1 MANSRSFIVWSL
13 LRRLG
18 RMNSF
23 TVIFYWTA
31 VMAAELIRFRQVQTR
46 EFRSPTFFL
55 LNYITCEHV
64 ARVEDLK
71 AAEALIH
78 AMVHAKSTC
87 LVPIVTHNFV
97 HQTNYNLLQMCK
109 YFPERNLE
117 GSLHR
122 YRSTLLLAVLLFR
135 LFEGHTGVVRAE
147 SSLVGIITR
156 SRGFSIATKSFSL
169 ICKVTCLVFGALT
182 CFFHLKSLSK

>member
-1 MANSRSFIVWSL
+1 
-13 LRRLG
+13 
-18 RMNSF
+18 
-23 TVIFYWTA
+23 
-31 VMAAELIRFRQVQTR
+31 
-46 EFRSPTFFL
+46 
-55 LNYITCEHV
+55 
-64 ARVEDLK
+64 
-71 AAEALIH
+71 
-78 AMVHAKSTC
+78 MVHAKSTC

-182 CFFHLKSLSK
+182 CFSHLKSLSKWYIYVHMDPDSTLCFCNWKSIIDLLKPRPLHFDRCTVFVFLGFILLFYWSCHIFWDS